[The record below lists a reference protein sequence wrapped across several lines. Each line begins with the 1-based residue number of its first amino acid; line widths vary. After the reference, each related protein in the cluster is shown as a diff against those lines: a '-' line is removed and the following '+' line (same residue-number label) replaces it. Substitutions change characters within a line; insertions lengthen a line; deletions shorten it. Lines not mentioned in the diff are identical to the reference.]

1 MVADQGL
8 SQAEQSESSTD
19 SCADSTGHR
28 TRCAPQDFFEGD
40 RAHSPTP
47 SDEPLPV
54 DHQVREAICRDIW
67 VRLNLRAE
75 VNNPD
80 FMVPECRNQDCTRPE
95 QNCCAWASLCPGF
108 NNIEEFIDDAIQ
120 DRAMVAILI
129 PDWPEESWYKTV
141 MAYQKKKYFYSGDR
155 EVLEDMPATDYG
167 WWAVLVDTNK
177 KPNWHIDDRKRVRNK
192 SAERRWRRK
201 FKQVVVC

>member
-28 TRCAPQDFFEGD
+28 TRCAPEDFFEGD
-40 RAHSPTP
+40 RAQSPTSP
-47 SDEPLPV
+47 PHGPLPT

-95 QNCCAWASLCPGF
+95 QNCCAWASYCPGF
-108 NNIEEFIDDAIQ
+108 NTIEEFIDDAIQ
-120 DRAMVAILI
+120 DKAMAAILI
-129 PDWPEESWYKTV
+129 PDWPEERWYKTV
-141 MAYQKKKYFYSGDR
+141 MAYQKVGGRCWSTPTKSQTGTSMNARKSGTSR
-155 EVLEDMPATDYG
+155 QNAGGEG
-167 WWAVLVDTNK
+167 
-177 KPNWHIDDRKRVRNK
+177 
-192 SAERRWRRK
+192 SSSRRSS
-201 FKQVVVC
+201 VVC